1 MKMIIFNLVNGGKV
15 SINVNA
21 IEYMEYNKEYN
32 AKTVIALNSGECLY
46 IEETLDNI
54 LETIAEMNKE

>member
-15 SINVNA
+15 AINVDA
-21 IEYMEYNKEYN
+21 IEYMEYSKKYN
-32 AKTVIALNSGECLY
+32 AKTVIALNSGEGLY
-46 IEETLDNI
+46 IEETLDDI